1 MNEEKQKKE
10 GMFRTFWTK
19 IEDLESAQVAAS
31 GGAAAAGYLAFS
43 YAISLLYLYF
53 SGETLFGELNEQI
66 FNLLVGCWYMQN

>member
-31 GGAAAAGYLAFS
+31 GGANGSKLEPVGA
-43 YAISLLYLYF
+43 LL
-53 SGETLFGELNEQI
+53 
-66 FNLLVGCWYMQN
+66 